1 MTDNPRNR
9 IEQNSVWTTLRQWFD
24 SEAQTTASG
33 PPASPY
39 TVDWLRAVPLILVH
53 LMCLL
58 VFWVGVSPTA
68 LVVAAVLYLV
78 RMFAITGIYHRYF
91 SHRTYKVNRVWQFV
105 FALAGS
111 SAMQRGPLWWAA
123 HHRHHHR
130 CADQPDDPH
139 SPVQHGFWWSH
150 VGWILSPANFPTRWP
165 YVKDWARFPE
175 LRWLN
180 RWDILMP
187 LVLAAFL
194 YGLGELL
201 AAVAPGL
208 RTNGPQL
215 LIWGFAVSTIVLLH
229 ATMTINSI
237 DHLIGTR
244 RYDTPDHSRNNA
256 LLALITLG
264 EGWHNNH
271 HHYPISARQGFFW
284 WEVDITYYILRL
296 MVLLGIVSDLR
307 PLPANVRNGRKSG
320 RPSAMGAEEQGR

>member
-1 MTDNPRNR
+1 MTDSPQNKY
-9 IEQNSVWTTLRQWFD
+9 EQNSVWATLRQWFD
-24 SEAQTTASG
+24 SEAQTPASG
-33 PPASPY
+33 AAASPY
-39 TVDWLRAVPLILVH
+39 AVDWLRAIPLILVH

-91 SHRTYKVNRVWQFV
+91 SHRTYKVNRAWQFL

-123 HHRHHHR
+123 HHRHHHS

-150 VGWILSPANFPTRWP
+150 VGWILSPANFPTRWS

-187 LVLAAFL
+187 LVLAAML
-194 YGLGELL
+194 YGSGQLL

-256 LLALITLG
+256 LLALVTLG

-271 HHYPISARQGFFW
+271 HHYPISARQGFYW
-284 WEVDITYYILRL
+284 WEIDITYYVLRL
-296 MVLLGIVSDLR
+296 LALLGIISDLR
-307 PLPANVRNGRKSG
+307 PLPEKIRGAQSRKPAAKG
-320 RPSAMGAEEQGR
+320 T